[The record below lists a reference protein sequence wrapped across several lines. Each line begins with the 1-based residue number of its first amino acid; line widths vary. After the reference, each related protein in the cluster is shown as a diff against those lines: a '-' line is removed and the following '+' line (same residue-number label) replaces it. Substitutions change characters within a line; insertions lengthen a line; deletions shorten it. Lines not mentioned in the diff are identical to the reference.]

1 MIRAPGVNALLNSAA
16 VLRQLVSRRNAFEE
30 AVADR
35 RPPNN
40 FLDLRELSSPLL
52 WLLACRRSHKSL
64 SKALVGNHRKE
75 VEEGLAQY
83 SELLRFSQVLDK
95 ANALRPVL
103 LLRLYSRLANRWYYQ
118 AVTSGLEKGLVKPGE
133 TKGIPS
139 AVLLQVK
146 NQESTTKLME
156 KVQKRQANYNMT
168 LQRGLQG
175 KGYLD
180 LTEEDLTGL
189 SNEMKSVWE
198 SHLGSAAVWRKSKYR
213 VPIGHDSMG
222 KICSFCQN
230 GTTRKRIFQAFY
242 SGFDSSLDEA
252 TLELLRARKKL
263 AEKLGF
269 RSYSDLEMAPMV
281 VKDEATARRFMD
293 QCWKDAQPTMS
304 KVVKKMKDWSSRGGK
319 KDVSQVDQVF
329 WQAMV
334 TREADTWKLAHFLPA
349 DRSLPRLL
357 EVVGKAYSVTFREV
371 DPPTWA
377 TRLISGWHKSVQVYE
392 VTDGPPSAVKV
403 LGRPRKKLGYVYLD
417 LYRRISWLGRPALEL
432 AGAAR
437 LCPGHAYLCCN
448 LTNAGIGQGK
458 LLSPEEVVGITHEL
472 GHAVHMLCHTGNP
485 SEFDDLPLDVLELP
499 STLLETI
506 AVQPENMT
514 QYARHWSSESLPDK
528 ELLRSCQ
535 RDSHFF
541 IRVLQ
546 NASVSLG
553 LHAEEFDPFARTASD
568 VRAQAIDLWQ
578 RYSTVEADPVFTPLG
593 GDAGLNVGHGANH
606 VAYLLCYLRVAG
618 ILQNKGSRKEVRD
631 RLLQPEFAS
640 RLRSQLL
647 DANFPGERMAAL
659 HPTLMETKEG
669 RDLPHPLPPLPS
681 STSLLFQP
689 ILQ

>member
-1 MIRAPGVNALLNSAA
+1 MIRAPGVNAVLNGLALA
-16 VLRQLVSRRNAFEE
+16 RQILRRQNAFEE
-30 AVADR
+30 AVIGR
-35 RPPNN
+35 RPPSS
-40 FLDLRELSSPLL
+40 FLDLRELSSPSL
-52 WLLACRRSHKSL
+52 WLLACRRSHKQL
-64 SKALVGNHRKE
+64 SKALAGEHRKE
-75 VEEGLAQY
+75 VEELLAQY

-95 ANALRPVL
+95 AKALRPQL
-103 LLRLYSRLANRWYYQ
+103 LLRLYSRLASRWYYQ
-118 AVTSGLEKGLVKPGE
+118 AVTTGLQKGLVKPGE

-146 NQESTTKLME
+146 NKEATEKLME
-156 KVQKRQANYNMT
+156 DVQKQQANYNMT

-180 LTEEDLTGL
+180 LNEEDLIGL

-198 SHLGSAAVWRKSKYR
+198 SHLGSAAVWRKTKYR
-213 VPIGHDSMG
+213 VPIGHDSLG
-222 KICSFCQN
+222 KISSFCQN
-230 GTTRKRIFQAFY
+230 GATRKRLFQEFY
-242 SGFDSSLDEA
+242 AGFDSSLDEA
-252 TLELLRARKKL
+252 ALELLRARKRL

-269 RSYSDLEMAPMV
+269 RSYADLEMAPMAV
-281 VKDEATARRFMD
+281 RDEATARRFMD
-293 QCWKDAQPTMS
+293 QCWKDAQPAMS
-304 KVVKKMKDWSSRGGK
+304 KVVKKMKDWSGRGGK
-319 KDVSQVDQVF
+319 KEVSQVDQVF

-371 DPPTWA
+371 DPPSWA
-377 TRLISGWHKSVQVYE
+377 SRLLNGWHKSVQVFE
-392 VTDGPPSAVKV
+392 VTDGPPSAVRA
-403 LGRPRKKLGYVYLD
+403 LGQRPKKLGYVYLD

-448 LTNAGIGQGK
+448 LVNAGVGQGK

-472 GHAVHMLCHTGNP
+472 GHAVHMLCHTGSP

-541 IRVLQ
+541 VRVLQ
-546 NASVSLG
+546 NASISLG
-553 LHAEEFDPFARTASD
+553 LHAEDFDPFSSTASD
-568 VRAQAIDLWQ
+568 VRAKAVALWQ
-578 RYSTVEADPVFTPLG
+578 RYSTVEADPIFTPLG

-606 VAYLLCYLRVAG
+606 VAYLLCYLRVAS
-618 ILQNKGSRKEVRD
+618 ILQNKGGRKDVRD

-647 DANFPGERMAAL
+647 DANFPGERMASI
-659 HPTLMETKEG
+659 HPTLVEAKG

-681 STSLLFQP
+681 STSLLFQ
-689 ILQ
+689 QVA